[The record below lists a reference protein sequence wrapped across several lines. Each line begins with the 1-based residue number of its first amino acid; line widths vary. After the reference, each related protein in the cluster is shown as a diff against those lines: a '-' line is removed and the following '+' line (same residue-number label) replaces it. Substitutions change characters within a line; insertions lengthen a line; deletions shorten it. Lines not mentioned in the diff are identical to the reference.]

1 MSLLDLLAL
10 LPILILAFAATTILM
25 VGAWYKQPR
34 PLIAGGILTAL
45 LAALAAGMVAPPV
58 SEIAGLFSASG
69 YARFYTIFWSLL
81 AAGGLMLGGR
91 FVEDK
96 KIGAGEYVSL
106 LLYAAAGMA
115 LLSSATH
122 LLGLFLA
129 LETFTLVF
137 YILIACNRDCEF
149 AAEAGLKYLLMGA
162 VATGFMAFGIALIYA
177 STGSLALPD
186 AVTQLITVS
195 GELHAWG
202 LLGWGMILIAVGF
215 KISLVPFHL
224 WTADVYQG
232 APSPITALLATGS
245 KGAVVAALV
254 GMLAVSG
261 PIWHDL
267 LDLIWLLAA
276 LTMLVGAFS
285 ALTQKNLKRLLA
297 YSSVTHMGTLLV
309 GLLCQTSEGL
319 AATTFYVVV
328 YVVASFGAFAVIAS
342 LADKRGEPMSFD
354 ALRGLGY
361 RHPVR
366 CAVLVLLLLSLAGL
380 PATAG
385 FMAKFTIFHAALQ
398 SGYIGLVVIGV
409 FASVV
414 SFAFYL
420 RVAML
425 LFQSDKS
432 ASSWHVGS
440 ALEHAVLA
448 VCSSAVLLLGLFPG
462 VLFDLIGRLLP

>member
-10 LPILILAFAATTILM
+10 LPILILVFSGTTILM
-25 VGAWYKQPR
+25 VGAWYKEPR

-45 LAALAAGMVAPPV
+45 LAALAGGMVAPPA

-69 YARFYTIFWSLL
+69 YARFFTILWSLL
-81 AAGGLMLGGR
+81 AAAGLMIGNR
-91 FVEDK
+91 FVAEK

-115 LLSSATH
+115 LLSSASH

-186 AVTQLITVS
+186 AVTQLTTTS
-195 GELHAWG
+195 GELQAWG

-215 KISLVPFHL
+215 KISLAPFHL

-232 APSPITALLATGS
+232 APSPVTALLATGS

-254 GMLAVSG
+254 GMLAESG

-267 LDLIWLLAA
+267 VDLIWLMAA

-309 GLLCQTSEGL
+309 GLLCQTSAGL
-319 AATTFYVVV
+319 AATTFYLVV
-328 YVVASFGAFAVIAS
+328 YVVASFGTFAVIAS
-342 LADKRGEPMSFD
+342 LSDKRGEPMTFD
-354 ALRGLGY
+354 DLRGLGY
-361 RHPVR
+361 QHPVR
-366 CAVLVLLLLSLAGL
+366 CSVLVLLLLSLAGL

-385 FMAKFTIFHAALQ
+385 FMAKFTIFQAALQ
-398 SGYIGLVVIGV
+398 SGYLSLVVIGV

-420 RVAML
+420 SVAML
-425 LFQSDKS
+425 LFKSDES
-432 ASSWHVGS
+432 ASTWHSGS
-440 ALEHAVLA
+440 PLEHAVLA
-448 VCSSAVLLLGLFPG
+448 VCSSAVLIFGLFPG
-462 VLFDLIGRLLP
+462 ILFDLIGRLLP

>member
-10 LPILILAFAATTILM
+10 LPILILVFGGTTILM
-25 VGAWYKQPR
+25 AGAWYREPR

-45 LAALAAGMVAPPV
+45 LAAIAAGMVAPPV
-58 SEIAGLFSASG
+58 TEIAGLFSAG
-69 YARFYTIFWSLL
+69 GFARFFTIFWSLL
-81 AAGGLMLGGR
+81 AAAGLMLADR
-91 FVEDK
+91 FVAEK
-96 KIGAGEYVSL
+96 NLGAGEYVSL

-115 LLSSATH
+115 LLSSAIH

-137 YILIACNRDCEF
+137 YILIACHRQCEF
-149 AAEAGLKYLLMGA
+149 AAEAGLKYLLMGS
-162 VATGFMAFGIALIYA
+162 VATGFMAFGIGLIYA
-177 STGSLALPD
+177 SSGSLALPD
-186 AVTQLITVS
+186 AVTQLFGAS
-195 GELHAWG
+195 GELQAWG

-224 WTADVYQG
+224 WTPDVYQG
-232 APSPITALLATGS
+232 APAPVAALLATGS

-254 GMLAVSG
+254 GLLAISG
-261 PIWHDL
+261 PVWHDL
-267 LDLIWLLAA
+267 IELIWLLAV
-276 LTMLVGAFS
+276 LTMMVGAFS

-319 AATTFYVVV
+319 VATTFYLVV
-328 YVVASFGAFAVIAS
+328 YVIASFGTFAVIAS

-354 ALRGLGY
+354 DLRGLGY

-385 FMAKFTIFHAALQ
+385 FMAKFLIFQAALQ
-398 SGYIGLVVIGV
+398 SGYVGLALLGV
-409 FASVV
+409 LASVV

-420 RVAML
+420 RLAML
-425 LFQSDKS
+425 LFQADEST
-432 ASSWHVGS
+432 ASWHIGS
-440 ALEHAVLA
+440 PLEHAVLA
-448 VCSSAVLLLGLFPG
+448 VASSAVLVFGLFPG
-462 VLFDLIGRLLP
+462 ILLDLIARLLP